1 MAAFT
6 GTQAFSQNQMTKQE
20 SQLVQQ
26 EAINL
31 WFASP
36 GVQKIEGVIR
46 DDFYLASGKA
56 QQHYRKLARE
66 KLNIK

>member
-1 MAAFT
+1 
-6 GTQAFSQNQMTKQE
+6 MTKRE

-26 EAINL
+26 EAISL

-56 QQHYRKLARE
+56 QQHYRRLARE
-66 KLNIK
+66 KLNVK